1 MWLTAMVQLLA
12 IPVSLMMDVKPFS
25 RSLLRSKPFM
35 FVASLFAVLSCM
47 GVLVGPV
54 HTANIFRLY
63 LFPEAF
69 RLQQMG
75 SLVAAGTVYGIVLG
89 VLKHVLLKH
98 HNGRV
103 AAAVDRQTDL

>member
-1 MWLTAMVQLLA
+1 MWLTAMIQLLA
-12 IPVSLMMDVKPFS
+12 MPVSLMMDVKPFS

-35 FVASLFAVLSCM
+35 FVASLYAVLISM
-47 GVLVGPV
+47 GVLVGPA
-54 HTANIFRLY
+54 HRGNIFHLY

-75 SLVAAGTVYGIVLG
+75 GLVAAGTAYGVVLG
-89 VLKHVLLKH
+89 VLKHVLAKH

-103 AAAVDRQTDL
+103 AAAFN